1 MQTKSWCHSN
11 SKFIWPFDSGKCGK
25 EGEKLQE
32 FEYPNNEKSF
42 LDEIESIFH
51 NLWRAFLW

>member
-51 NLWRAFLW
+51 NL